1 MYRLGPQNMA
11 INTTI
16 GKTLYYSGGLLAF
29 LGLSSLIFGAS
40 EQLIQSMVVGG
51 FGLMIVGK
59 VVVS

>member
-1 MYRLGPQNMA
+1 MA